1 VRRALLWALVLLV
14 LVAGAGALWVRFF
27 AGGPV
32 GPFPGGSLA
41 GEPAPL
47 PEDWGFANQWQYVQ
61 VESRAGAL
69 PYSTGCWFMAYE
81 GRIHILM
88 NTFFGEGL
96 KHRIDRDPHVRIRL
110 DGKLYDQVATQVSD
124 PEVRAALLAPLIR
137 RLFAIE
143 IGGAVREAPRPEG
156 DVPVEMW
163 VYRLEDPA

>member
-1 VRRALLWALVLLV
+1 VALWIAALLLVTAAAGVVWLRLL
-14 LVAGAGALWVRFF
+14 

-32 GPFPGGSLA
+32 GPFPGGALA
-41 GEPAPL
+41 GETARL
-47 PEDWGFANQWQYVQ
+47 PEDWSFANQWQYVQ
-61 VESRAGAL
+61 VESRAGVL
-69 PYSTGCWFMAYE
+69 PYSTGTWFMAFD
-81 GRIHILM
+81 GRIHILL
-88 NTFFGEGL
+88 NTFFGQGL
-96 KHRIDRDPHVRIRL
+96 KERIDRDPRVRVRL
-110 DGKLYDQVATQVSD
+110 DGKLYDQVARPVDD